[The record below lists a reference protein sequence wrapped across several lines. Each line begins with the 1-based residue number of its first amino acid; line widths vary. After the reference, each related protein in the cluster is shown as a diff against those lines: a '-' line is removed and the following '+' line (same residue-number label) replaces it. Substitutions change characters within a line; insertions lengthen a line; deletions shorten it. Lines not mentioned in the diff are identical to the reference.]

1 MRKFINWASIAFV
14 CLFVYA
20 ILSNYFLVI
29 QSLPFGEWDLF
40 PSLAA
45 ISVAISG
52 YKLVESKK
60 FIKLIDNGEIK
71 YFPAVMAALEAT
83 DKDIYNVIIRDY
95 RNHVSKKIDDLS
107 AYIEDEKCRCFDEFK
122 SKGMTSFNVK
132 DETTQLYNYKTMRD
146 TLLKIQRGEMSW
158 EDVYQN
164 FIHFCK
170 MNYTVKYLL
179 GELSEEENNKIL
191 KEVET
196 IKELRNGGNKVII

>member
-29 QSLPFGEWDLF
+29 PSLPFGEWDLF

-60 FIKLIDNGEIK
+60 FIRLIDNGEIK
-71 YFPAVMAALEAT
+71 HFPAVMSALKAT
-83 DKDIYNVIIRDY
+83 DKDIYNVIMQDY
-95 RNHVSKKIDDLS
+95 RNHVSKKIDDLN
-107 AYIEDEKCRCFDEFK
+107 AYIEDERRRCFDEFK

-132 DETTQLYNYKTMRD
+132 DETAQLYDYKITKD

-164 FIHFCK
+164 SICSCK
-170 MNYTVKYLL
+170 INYTVKYLL

-191 KEVET
+191 KEVEI
-196 IKELRNGGNKVII
+196 IKKFRSGGNNVIT